1 MLMDMMTRIYPELSY
16 TQIENLLLRM
26 SVSDAG
32 SLERN
37 SLTQEYFT
45 YVIDTLLSI
54 IIRENTTIASKNIFL
69 S

>member
-45 YVIDTLLSI
+45 YVIDTLLTI